1 MSGYKDIKVSK
12 EGAHILVLTLN
23 RPKKYNAM
31 SFEMMAELELALLK
45 EVTDDIR
52 VVVLRAEGKH
62 FTAGI
67 DLHSAA
73 SIGEIGKSIDGDD
86 EEEAD
91 ASRKAIKIYDL
102 VLRL

>member
-31 SFEMMAELELALLK
+31 SFEMMAELEQALLK

>member
-31 SFEMMAELELALLK
+31 SFEMMAELEQALLK
-45 EVTDDIR
+45 EVDDIR
-52 VVVLRAEGKH
+52 VAVLRAEGKH